1 MITCMTIPVSLGEL
15 GDFEAM
21 VEFSSFHGKE
31 GYRVIIIEMVVNGV
45 DILTIDR
52 PDSLIKDTV
61 DFIINSL
68 SSE

>member
-1 MITCMTIPVSLGEL
+1 
-15 GDFEAM
+15 M
-21 VEFSSFHGKE
+21 VEFSYIHDRI
-31 GYRVIIIEMVVNGV
+31 GYQVTIIEMVVNGV
-45 DILTIDR
+45 DILTIER